1 MSYVPV
7 VDFSPFLDLQS
18 RPEAK
23 RVTAFEIDK
32 ACREIGFFYLS
43 NHGID
48 EELRSAMLSRAKT
61 FFEEATEDE
70 KKSISIKPDG
80 PGGGDHARGFQR
92 VDGGGKGAHEV
103 RASEK
108 YPHHT
113 CPNHAVGCGYF
124 PPS

>member
-1 MSYVPV
+1 MSHVPI

-18 RPEAK
+18 SPEAK
-23 RVTAFEIDK
+23 RATALEIDQ

-43 NHGID
+43 NHGIH

-61 FFEEATEDE
+61 FFKEATEEE

-103 RASEK
+103 RA
-108 YPHHT
+108 
-113 CPNHAVGCGYF
+113 
-124 PPS
+124 